1 MDHYFYTNTINMALT
16 ILFLYI
22 DDMLIMRLY
31 IDVIKE
37 MKEWLAK
44 IFEIK
49 DLRGERKILGTMIVC
64 NYKGGTL
71 VVS

>member
-1 MDHYFYTNTINMALT
+1 MFDNFMSNNDFTRCSMDHYFYTNTINMALT

-37 MKEWLAK
+37 MKE
-44 IFEIK
+44 
-49 DLRGERKILGTMIVC
+49 
-64 NYKGGTL
+64 
-71 VVS
+71 